1 MSLVTLEEVLAKADE
16 GGYAVGAFNFSN
28 LEYLTGALE
37 AAVELDSPIIVQTTE
52 GAIKYA
58 GLHLLAAMAK
68 AAAADLSIP
77 VVLHL
82 DHGKDINVIRG
93 AIEAGYTSVMID
105 ASDKPFSENLAVTR
119 KVVEMAEG
127 KGVSVE
133 AELGR
138 LKGLEDHIEVA
149 EADAFLVDP
158 KEAGQFA
165 AETGLHAL
173 APAVG
178 TAHGAFKYKG
188 RAQIDFNRMAEVKRA
203 TALPLVLHGASGV
216 SEWIVE
222 KATRYGAELP
232 GVKGVPDELIT
243 RAIETGI
250 NKINVDTDLRLAG
263 LGALREVLHDHP
275 AEFDPRKIFGPVKEA
290 VRELVKYK
298 IELFGSV
305 AKARP

>member
-1 MSLVTLEEVLAKADE
+1 MGLVTLEEVLSRAGS

-58 GLHLLAAMAK
+58 GLDLLAALART
-68 AAAADLSIP
+68 AAAGLSIP

-105 ASDKPFSENLAVTR
+105 ASDKPFSENLAATR
-119 KVVEMAEG
+119 EVVEMAG
-127 KGVSVE
+127 KKGVSVE

-138 LKGLEDHIEVA
+138 LKGLEDHIEVD

-158 KEAGQFA
+158 KEAEQFA

-188 RAQIDFNRMAEVKRA
+188 QAQIDFGRIAEVKKV
-203 TALPLVLHGASGV
+203 TGLPLVLHGASGV
-216 SEWIVE
+216 PDWIVE

-243 RAIETGI
+243 RAIQTGI

-263 LGALREVLHDHP
+263 LGALRETLHDSP
-275 AEFDPRKIFGPVKEA
+275 AEFDPRKIFGPVRQAVKE
-290 VRELVKYK
+290 VVKYK
-298 IELFGSV
+298 IELFGS
-305 AKARP
+305 AGKAAA

>member
-1 MSLVTLEEVLAKADE
+1 MGRVTLEDVLAKADA

-37 AAVELDSPIIVQTTE
+37 AAEELESPIIVQTTE

-58 GLHLLAAMAK
+58 GLKILAAMAK
-68 AAAADLSIP
+68 TAAAGMSIP

-82 DHGKDINVIRG
+82 DHGRDIGLIQS
-93 AIEAGYTSVMID
+93 AIEEGYTGVMID
-105 ASDKPFSENLAVTR
+105 ASDQEFSENAAATARVVGLAR
-119 KVVEMAEG
+119 DRG
-127 KGVSVE
+127 ISVE

-138 LKGLEDHIEVA
+138 LKGLEDHIEVS

-158 KEAGQFA
+158 EEAGRFA

-188 RAQIDFNRMAEVKRA
+188 AANIDFDRIAKVKKA
-203 TALPLVLHGASGV
+203 TGLPLVLHGASGV
-216 SEWIVE
+216 PDWIVE
-222 KATRYGAELP
+222 KATRYGAHLP
-232 GVKGVPDELIT
+232 GVRGVPDELIT
-243 RAIETGI
+243 RAIQTGI

-263 LGALREVLHDHP
+263 LGALREVLAANP
-275 AEFDPRKIFGPVKEA
+275 SEFDPRKILGPVKAA
-290 VRELVKYK
+290 VKDVVKYK
-298 IELFGSV
+298 IELFGS
-305 AKARP
+305 AGKAGL

>member
-1 MSLVTLEEVLAKADE
+1 MGLVTLEEVLSRADS

-28 LEYLTGALE
+28 LEYLSGALE

-58 GLHLLAAMAK
+58 GLDLLAAMART
-68 AAAADLSIP
+68 AAASLSIP

-93 AIEAGYTSVMID
+93 AVEAGYTSVMID
-105 ASDKPFSENLAVTR
+105 ASDKPFSENLAATR
-119 KVVEMAEG
+119 EVVEIAG
-127 KGVSVE
+127 KKGVSVE

-138 LKGLEDHIEVA
+138 LKGLEDHIEVD

-158 KEAGQFA
+158 KEAEQFA
-165 AETGLHAL
+165 SETGLHAL

-188 RAQIDFNRMAEVKRA
+188 KAQIDFHRIAEVKKV
-203 TALPLVLHGASGV
+203 TGLPLVLHGASGV
-216 SEWIVE
+216 PDWIVE
-222 KATRYGAELP
+222 KATRYGADLP

-263 LGALREVLHDHP
+263 LGALREVLHDSP
-275 AEFDPRKIFGPVKEA
+275 AEFDPRKIFGPVRQAVKE
-290 VRELVKYK
+290 VVMFK
-298 IELFGSV
+298 IKLFGS
-305 AKARP
+305 AGKAAA

>member
-1 MSLVTLEEVLAKADE
+1 MGLVTLEEVLSKADE

-68 AAAADLSIP
+68 AAAAELSIP

-82 DHGKDINVIRG
+82 DHGKDINIIRG

-105 ASDKPFSENLAVTR
+105 ASDKPFSENLAETG

-127 KGVSVE
+127 KGISVE

-158 KEAGQFA
+158 KEAEQFA

-188 RAQIDFNRMAEVKRA
+188 RAQIDFDRIAEVKRV
-203 TALPLVLHGASGV
+203 TAMPLVLHGASGV

-222 KATRYGAELP
+222 KAARYGAELP

-263 LGALREVLHDHP
+263 LGALREVLHEHP

-290 VRELVKYK
+290 VREVVKYK
-298 IELFGSV
+298 IELFGSA

>member
-1 MSLVTLEEVLAKADE
+1 MSLVTLEEVLSRADS

-37 AAVELDSPIIVQTTE
+37 AAVELDSPVIVQTTE

-58 GLHLLAAMAK
+58 GLDLLAAMAK
-68 AAAADLSIP
+68 TAAASLSIP

-105 ASDKPFSENLAVTR
+105 ASDKPFFENLAAT
-119 KVVEMAEG
+119 KEVVEMAAK

-138 LKGLEDHIEVA
+138 LKGLEDHIDVD

-158 KEAGQFA
+158 KEAAQFA

-188 RAQIDFNRMAEVKRA
+188 KAQIDFGRIAEVKKA
-203 TALPLVLHGASGV
+203 TGLPLVLHGASGV
-216 SEWIVE
+216 PDWIVE
-222 KATRYGAELP
+222 KATRYGADLP

-243 RAIETGI
+243 RAIKTGI
-250 NKINVDTDLRLAG
+250 CKINVDTDLRLAG
-263 LGALREVLHDHP
+263 LGALREVLHESP
-275 AEFDPRKIFGPVKEA
+275 AEFDPRKIFGPVRKAVKE
-290 VRELVKYK
+290 VVKYK
-298 IELFGSV
+298 IELFGS
-305 AKARP
+305 AGKATA